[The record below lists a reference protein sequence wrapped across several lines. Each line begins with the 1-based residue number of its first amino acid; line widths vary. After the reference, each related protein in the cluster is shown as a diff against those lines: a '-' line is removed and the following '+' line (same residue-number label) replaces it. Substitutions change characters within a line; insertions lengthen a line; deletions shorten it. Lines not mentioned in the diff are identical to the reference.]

1 MAKRKC
7 PECKTNIGPNGYCF
21 SCKKTTADNI
31 MKKAST
37 ELRFASEGEALQ
49 YLSDVTGKKI
59 KIAFET
65 LADKDKK
72 EQVKFFENLLK
83 NLLLKLT
90 EAKDELEKFEN
101 KDDYDFSDMLGEYR
115 DFLNKLEDE
124 AKSQLNNVIQ
134 HF

>member
-59 KIAFET
+59 KIAGD
-65 LADKDKK
+65 LNLVNDIKK
-72 EQVKFFENLLK
+72 WNITERDVEPIWDAFMRVVKNTGAPMNVVMQVFYNSEWG
-83 NLLLKLT
+83 
-90 EAKDELEKFEN
+90 N
-101 KDDYDFSDMLGEYR
+101 K
-115 DFLNKLEDE
+115 
-124 AKSQLNNVIQ
+124 
-134 HF
+134 